1 MVTTIEETRCAEHGL
16 RLCSMCAPNCGPVPS
31 PPAGRAL
38 TPKQKRDAVERLL
51 AAWQAKP
58 DLRLGQLLVVACE
71 HRTPPLP
78 LFAVEDADLVA
89 IVEAFAGRRA

>member
-1 MVTTIEETRCAEHGL
+1 MSSHSCPDCA
-16 RLCSMCAPNCGPVPS
+16 RYAS

-38 TPKQKRDAVERLL
+38 TPEQKRDAVERLL
-51 AAWQAKP
+51 VAWEARP

-71 HRTPPLP
+71 HRTPPRP

-89 IVEAFAGRRA
+89 YVEAFAGRRL